1 MLFKDRVEELQK
13 KVQNIQSNPETNMQ
27 NKLSENCWFLSESE
41 VVCFERRFGDSRYPY
56 SKDGL
61 TLWAYASGG
70 LQILNVTFN
79 VVLDSFFGGHVPNL
93 CFYAGR
99 KIGDKYFPISL
110 TGAGKVPMEVD
121 VNRYT
126 VFAPEAVYYFTETME
141 FTSCVRMFVD
151 EEQKLRFS
159 VRLVNGDFE
168 TDTYVASYFNPF
180 LRNAFSEDIGTK
192 FFKSCKYSK
201 GGFIFRVIEDIFR
214 SDCHIYTACMS
225 ISEQERPI
233 HTTTSY
239 SDFAGSMHNTVNG
252 SVSLQNGTFEQGKTY
267 TEFTDNAVAAT
278 IVPLHMAAYE
288 SYEISYTVAIS
299 QDNEEKAQADAN
311 QAVFTPEID
320 ALLYEKEI
328 ELGRDIPFM
337 KFEDVQIEGVE
348 DVAFDR
354 FVKSVFRQ
362 VEFCSRAK
370 NYGGALI
377 GIRDI
382 FQQLEAA
389 LMWIPDYCR
398 GKILEALNY
407 IGDDGRAPRQY
418 SYPAYEGALPVMD
431 LRPFIDQGVWVI
443 STIYTY
449 LAVTGDYSILEEV
462 CGYYH
467 FEGRAVSFSNKRDS
481 VLSHVIQ
488 IMEYLSS
495 NLDEETNCL
504 HILYGD
510 WNDALDGLGES
521 NDESK
526 EYGTGVSVMATL
538 QFYQNLREMIQIMNY
553 LGMPDKAEE
562 YEALAQ
568 KVSDGLMKY
577 AVDINEDGKRK
588 IIHGWGDEYGYKIGS
603 FCDNDGQNR
612 DGLTSNSFWIL
623 SGMIEADE
631 SLKPDI
637 LEAFKRLDSKY
648 GYKTFEPYFAL
659 ENKKVGRITHLPR
672 GTAENGATYIHA
684 TMFAIWALFEIG
696 EAKLAWEQLE
706 KILPLTHEHLTHTPF
721 VMPNSYSYDV
731 EKGFDGE
738 SMNDWFTG
746 SGCVLAKIFM
756 WYIFGI
762 KADLDGVTICP
773 AKVLPV
779 SSMKICLK
787 LKGGEIALSYRKKD
801 CESRTFEVNGKAVT
815 PVYNMSKDLYE
826 IRLNN
831 VDIAGKN
838 LEVDIGD

>member
-13 KVQNIQSNPETNMQ
+13 KIQDIQNDTETNKQ
-27 NKLSENCWFLSESE
+27 NKLPENCWFLSETE
-41 VVCFERRFGDSRYPY
+41 VVCFERPFGDSRYPY

-70 LQILNVTFN
+70 LRILNGTFN
-79 VVLDSFFGGHVPNL
+79 VVLDSYFGGHVPNL

-110 TGAGKVPMEVD
+110 TGAGRVPMEED
-121 VNRYT
+121 VKRYT
-126 VFAPEAVYYFTETME
+126 VFASEAVYYFTETKD

-151 EEQKLRFS
+151 EKQNLRFS
-159 VRLVNGDFE
+159 VRLVNGAIE
-168 TDTYVASYFNPF
+168 TDTYVVSYFNPL
-180 LRNAFSEDIGTK
+180 LRNAFSDDMGTK
-192 FFKSCKYSK
+192 FFKSCKYSTK
-201 GGFIFRVIEDIFR
+201 GFEFRVIEDVFR

-225 ISEQERPI
+225 ISEEERPM

-252 SVSLQNGTFEQGKTY
+252 STSLQNGTFEQGKEY

-278 IVPLHMAAYE
+278 IVPLHMSAHE
-288 SYEISYTVAIS
+288 SYEISYTVAIA
-299 QDNEEKAQADAN
+299 QDDEEKAQADAN
-311 QAVFTPEID
+311 QVVCTPEID

-337 KFEDVQIEGVE
+337 EFEDVQIDGVE
-348 DVAFDR
+348 DVAFHH
-354 FVKSVFRQ
+354 FMKSVFRQ

-449 LAVTGDYSILEEV
+449 LAVTEDYSILEEV

-467 FEGRAVSFSNKRDS
+467 FEGQAVSSSSEKDS
-481 VLSHVIQ
+481 VLSHMIR
-488 IMEYLSS
+488 IIEYLTS
-495 NLDEETNCL
+495 NLDDETNCL

-526 EYGTGVSVMATL
+526 EYGTGVSVMGTL
-538 QFYQNLREMIQIMNY
+538 QFYQNLREMIQIMNH
-553 LGMPDKAEE
+553 LGMPAKAKE
-562 YEALAQ
+562 YETLAQ

-588 IIHGWGDEYGYKIGS
+588 IIHGWGDKYSYKIGS

-612 DGLTSNSFWIL
+612 DGLTSNAFWIL
-623 SGMIEADE
+623 SGMIKADE
-631 SLKPDI
+631 SLKQDI
-637 LEAFKRLDSKY
+637 VDVFKRLDSKY

-684 TMFAIWALFEIG
+684 TMFAIWALFELG
-696 EAKLAWEQLE
+696 EAKLAWKQLE
-706 KILPLTHEHLTHTPF
+706 KVLPLTHEHLTHTPF
-721 VMPNSYSYDV
+721 VMPNSYSYDM

-746 SGCVLAKIFM
+746 SGCVLVKILI

-762 KADLDGVTICP
+762 KADLNGITISP
-773 AKVLPV
+773 AKVLPM
-779 SSMKICLK
+779 SSMELR
-787 LKGGEIALSYRKKD
+787 LRVKGGEIALVYRKTD
-801 CESRTFEVNGKAVT
+801 CGTRTFEVNGKAVL
-815 PVYNMSKDLYE
+815 PVHNESKDLYE
-826 IRLNN
+826 IKLQNA
-831 VDIAGKN
+831 DITGQQ
-838 LEVDIGD
+838 LEVKVCD

>member
-13 KVQNIQSNPETNMQ
+13 KVKNIQNDSEVNRQ
-27 NKLSENCWFLSESE
+27 NKLPENCWFLSESE

-56 SKDGL
+56 TRDGL

-70 LQILNVTFN
+70 LQILNGTFN

-121 VNRYT
+121 VKRYT
-126 VFAPEAVYYFTETME
+126 VFAPEAVYYFTETKE

-151 EEQKLRFS
+151 EKKNLRFS
-159 VRLVNGDFE
+159 VRLLNE
-168 TDTYVASYFNPF
+168 ESEIDTYVASYFNPF

-192 FFKSCKYSK
+192 FFKSCKYTED
-201 GGFIFRVIEDIFR
+201 GFVFRVIEDVFR

-225 ISEQERPI
+225 ISEQERPM
-233 HTTTSY
+233 HATTSY
-239 SDFAGSMHNTVNG
+239 GDFAGSMHNTVNG
-252 SVSLQNGTFEQGKTY
+252 ASSLQKGFFEQGKEY

-278 IVPLHMAAYE
+278 LVPLHMAENE
-288 SYEISYTVAIS
+288 SYELSYTVAIA
-299 QDNEEKAQADAN
+299 QDDEEKAQVDAN
-311 QAVFTPEID
+311 QIVSTSEID

-328 ELGRDIPFM
+328 EFGRDIPPVE
-337 KFEDVQIEGVE
+337 FENVQIEGVE
-348 DVAFDR
+348 DIAFQH
-354 FVKSVFRQ
+354 FVKSVFLQ

-398 GKILEALNY
+398 EKILEALNY

-449 LAVTGDYSILEEV
+449 LAVTGDYSILEEE

-467 FEGRAVSFSNKRDS
+467 FEGRAVSFSNKGDS
-481 VLSHVIQ
+481 VLSHMIR

-538 QFYQNLREMIQIMNY
+538 QFYQNLREMIQIMNH

-588 IIHGWGDEYGYKIGS
+588 IIHGWGDDYGYKIGS
-603 FCDNDGQNR
+603 FCDNDGQSR
-612 DGLTSNSFWIL
+612 DGLTSNAFWIL
-623 SGMIEADE
+623 SGMLDTDE

-684 TMFAIWALFEIG
+684 AMFAIWALFEMG

-721 VMPNSYSYDV
+721 VMPNSYSYDM